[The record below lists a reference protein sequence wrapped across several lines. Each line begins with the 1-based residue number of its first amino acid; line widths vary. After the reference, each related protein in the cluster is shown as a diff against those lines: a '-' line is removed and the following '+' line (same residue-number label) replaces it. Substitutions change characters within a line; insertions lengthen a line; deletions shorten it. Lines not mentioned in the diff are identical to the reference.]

1 MSDKKETIEDSVE
14 ETSKV
19 EEKKPA
25 KTKNEYKK
33 PVMREEKIGTVN
45 TVKLN
50 VRTTP
55 TAVDENGRE
64 NITNICGIVAKG
76 TKLVIVGEEGEFYA
90 IRKVDDDPKTK
101 SLYVMK
107 KFVKVQ

>member
-1 MSDKKETIEDSVE
+1 MSEKNETIETPIE
-14 ETSKV
+14 ESPKV

-25 KTKNEYKK
+25 KTKKEFKK
-33 PVMREEKIGTVN
+33 PAAQEEKIGIVN

-50 VRTTP
+50 IRTTP
-55 TAVDENGRE
+55 AVIKVDGAE

-90 IRKVDDDPKTK
+90 IRKVGDDPKTK

-107 KFVKVQ
+107 KFVNVQ